1 MCNKFIRTY
10 IVILEEVII
19 IKRKINTKRIT
30 FVLIIINAIFF
41 LVLNINKKPVAV
53 TTISNEVQQRD
64 VYLNIMTTDKIL
76 YNAAKQIVG
85 ERHNVQY
92 MFNTHKE
99 ISGFKFTEDSLENI
113 SKLDIFLYLGSE
125 NEPWIDDF
133 ISKLKKGKVGIING
147 SRGIRVLNYTQ
158 PKKIND
164 FEIKENPNYYF
175 SPEEYKILLY
185 NLKSAI
191 QDRDPKNRQYY
202 EKNYEDLINKINVE
216 EKALVEFMDNYKNL
230 HFNVLGED
238 LDYLLKYLSINAFKL
253 DSDNLKKK
261 FNSLKNNKN
270 NLEVLLYSEEENP
283 EQLKDSPITL
293 VRIPSPN
300 SHDNYFD
307 YINAIKKV
315 IQESMPKNVT

>member
-1 MCNKFIRTY
+1 M
-10 IVILEEVII
+10 II
-19 IKRKINTKRIT
+19 IKRRINTKRIT

-76 YNAAKQIVG
+76 YNATKQIVG
-85 ERHNVQY
+85 EKHNVQY

-99 ISGFKFTEDSLENI
+99 IDSFKFTEDSLGNI
-113 SKLDIFLYLGSE
+113 SNLDIFLYLGSE

-133 ISKLKKGKVGIING
+133 ISRLKKGKVGIING
-147 SRGIRVLNYTQ
+147 SRGIRVLNYTKS
-158 PKKIND
+158 KKIND

-202 EKNYEDLINKINVE
+202 EKNYEDLIDKITVE
-216 EKALVEFMDNYKNL
+216 EKALVEFMNNYKNL

-238 LDYLLKYLSINAFKL
+238 LDYLLKYLSINVVKL
-253 DSDNLKKK
+253 DVDNVKQQ
-261 FNSLKNNKN
+261 FNALKNNKN
-270 NLEVLLYSEEENP
+270 NSEILLYSEEENP
-283 EQLKDSPITL
+283 EVLKDCPITL

-300 SHDNYFD
+300 SYDNYFD
-307 YINAIKKV
+307 YLNAIKKV
-315 IQESMPKNVT
+315 IQESIPKNAT